1 MMKVQVGIDLGTT
14 NSVASYMNHG
24 KIEYIKFRNKES
36 IQSVAMYQNGKFI
49 VGDKAKKKANLYP
62 ENYIKS
68 SKTYMGDIS
77 KTWNIEDREF
87 SATDIAKEILLEIK
101 SAISKT
107 ISSAT
112 EIEVVITVPAYF
124 TSSQIDETKKAG
136 EAAGLIVKQIITEP
150 VSAAIAYGFEDEINQ
165 KIFIVDIGGGTFD
178 TAILEVKNQIFNT
191 LSIGGYNNLGGD
203 DFDLKILNILL
214 NHVRKNEGVNLSSL
228 SKSGLDNETYSK
240 VYQSLLHKAEEAKV
254 ELSEHNKVEVSI
266 ANLFDNYNLELTIT
280 RLEFEESADD
290 ILYKIK
296 KEINTTLEDA
306 NLNPNEINKVV
317 LVGGSSRIP
326 AIRDFIIEIF
336 NTTPYSDKPLDKLVA
351 MGAAIAATDE
361 NTVQIN
367 DIISHSLGI
376 KIVNERFSPIL
387 IKNSKYPVSLA
398 KTYTTTDDYQEI
410 VNIAVYEGED
420 DSIKNNKLYGGFE
433 LSDLEFAEKGVPQ
446 IEVTFEFDRNRILH
460 VAARDLNTNSTNKQT
475 IEINKG

>member
-1 MMKVQVGIDLGTT
+1 M
-14 NSVASYMNHG
+14 
-24 KIEYIKFRNKES
+24 
-36 IQSVAMYQNGKFI
+36 
-49 VGDKAKKKANLYP
+49 
-62 ENYIKS
+62 
-68 SKTYMGDIS
+68 
-77 KTWNIEDREF
+77 
-87 SATDIAKEILLEIK
+87 
-101 SAISKT
+101 
-107 ISSAT
+107 
-112 EIEVVITVPAYF
+112 VITVPAYF

-150 VSAAIAYGFEDEINQ
+150 VSAAIAYGFEDDINQ

-191 LSIGGYNNLGGD
+191 LSIGGYSNLGGD

-214 NHVRKNEGVNLSSL
+214 KHVRKNEGVNLSSL

-240 VYQSLLHKAEEAKV
+240 AYQSLLHKAEETKV

-266 ANLFDNYNLELTIT
+266 ANLFDNFNLELTIT
-280 RLEFEESADD
+280 RSEFEESADD

-326 AIRDFIIEIF
+326 AIRDFIIEVF

-367 DIISHSLGI
+367 DIISHSLGVE
-376 KIVNERFSPIL
+376 IVNERFSPIL

-420 DSIKNNKLYGGFE
+420 DSINNNKLYGGFE
-433 LSDLEFAEKGVPQ
+433 LTDLEFAEKGVPQ
-446 IEVTFEFDRNRILH
+446 IEVTFEFDKNRILH
-460 VAARDLNTNSTNKQT
+460 VVARDLNTNSTNKQT

>member
-1 MMKVQVGIDLGTT
+1 MMKVQVGIDLCTT

-77 KTWNIEDREF
+77 KTWSIEDREF

-101 SAISKT
+101 SAIGKT
-107 ISSAT
+107 ISNTT

>member
-1 MMKVQVGIDLGTT
+1 
-14 NSVASYMNHG
+14 
-24 KIEYIKFRNKES
+24 
-36 IQSVAMYQNGKFI
+36 MYQNGKFI

-77 KTWNIEDREF
+77 KTWNIEGREF

-101 SAISKT
+101 SAIGKT
-107 ISSAT
+107 ISNTT

-150 VSAAIAYGFEDEINQ
+150 VSAAIAYGFEDDINQ

-178 TAILEVKNQIFNT
+178 TAILEVKNQVFNT

-214 NHVRKNEGVNLSSL
+214 NYVRKNEGVNLSSL

-326 AIRDFIIEIF
+326 AIRDFIIDIF

-351 MGAAIAATDE
+351 IGAAIAATDE

-376 KIVNERFSPIL
+376 EIVNERFSPIL

-410 VNIAVYEGED
+410 VNISVYEGED
-420 DSIKNNKLYGGFE
+420 DSINNNKLYGGFE

-446 IEVTFEFDRNRILH
+446 IEVTFEFDKNRILH

>member
-1 MMKVQVGIDLGTT
+1 MKAQVGIDLGTT

-77 KTWNIEDREF
+77 KTWNIENREF

-101 SAISKT
+101 SAIGKT
-107 ISSAT
+107 ISNTT

-136 EAAGLIVKQIITEP
+136 VAAGLIVKQIITEP
-150 VSAAIAYGFEDEINQ
+150 VSAAIAYGFEDDINQ

-178 TAILEVKNQIFNT
+178 TAILEVKNQVFNT
-191 LSIGGYNNLGGD
+191 LSIGGYSNLGGD

-228 SKSGLDNETYSK
+228 SKSGLDNEAYSK
-240 VYQSLLHKAEEAKV
+240 AYQSLLHKAEEAKV

-266 ANLFDNYNLELTIT
+266 ANLFDNFNLELTIT
-280 RLEFEESADD
+280 RSEFEESADD

-351 MGAAIAATDE
+351 MGAAIAVTDE

-446 IEVTFEFDRNRILH
+446 IEVTFEFDKNRILH

>member
-1 MMKVQVGIDLGTT
+1 MMKAQVGIDLGTT

-62 ENYIKS
+62 ENYSKS

-77 KTWNIEDREF
+77 KTWNIEGREF

-101 SAISKT
+101 SAIGKT
-107 ISSAT
+107 ISNTT

-150 VSAAIAYGFEDEINQ
+150 VSAAIAYGFEDDINQ

-178 TAILEVKNQIFNT
+178 TAILEVKNQVFNT

-214 NHVRKNEGVNLSSL
+214 NYVRKNEGVNLSSL

-326 AIRDFIIEIF
+326 AIRDFIIDIF

-351 MGAAIAATDE
+351 IGAAIAATDE

-376 KIVNERFSPIL
+376 EIVNERFSPIL

-410 VNIAVYEGED
+410 VNISVYEGED
-420 DSIKNNKLYGGFE
+420 DSINNNKLYGGFE

-446 IEVTFEFDRNRILH
+446 IEVTFEFDKNRILH

>member
-1 MMKVQVGIDLGTT
+1 MMKAQVGIDLGTT

-77 KTWNIEDREF
+77 KTWNIEGREF

-101 SAISKT
+101 SAIGKT
-107 ISSAT
+107 ISNTT

-150 VSAAIAYGFEDEINQ
+150 VSAAIAYGFEDDINQ

-178 TAILEVKNQIFNT
+178 TAILEVKNQVFNT

-214 NHVRKNEGVNLSSL
+214 NYVRKNEGVNLSSL

-280 RLEFEESADD
+280 RLEFEERADD

-326 AIRDFIIEIF
+326 AIRDFIIDIF

-351 MGAAIAATDE
+351 IGAAIAATDE

-376 KIVNERFSPIL
+376 EIVNERFSPIL

-410 VNIAVYEGED
+410 VNISVYEGED
-420 DSIKNNKLYGGFE
+420 DSINNNKLYGGFE

-446 IEVTFEFDRNRILH
+446 IEVTFEFDKNRILH

>member
-1 MMKVQVGIDLGTT
+1 
-14 NSVASYMNHG
+14 
-24 KIEYIKFRNKES
+24 
-36 IQSVAMYQNGKFI
+36 
-49 VGDKAKKKANLYP
+49 
-62 ENYIKS
+62 
-68 SKTYMGDIS
+68 MGDIS
-77 KTWNIEDREF
+77 KTWNIEGREF

-101 SAISKT
+101 SAIGKT
-107 ISSAT
+107 ISNTT

-150 VSAAIAYGFEDEINQ
+150 VSAAIAYGFEDDINQ

-178 TAILEVKNQIFNT
+178 TAILEVKNQVFNT

-214 NHVRKNEGVNLSSL
+214 NYVRKNEGVNLSSL

-326 AIRDFIIEIF
+326 AIRDFIIDIF

-351 MGAAIAATDE
+351 IGAAIAATDE

-376 KIVNERFSPIL
+376 EIVNERFSPIL

-410 VNIAVYEGED
+410 VNISVYEGED
-420 DSIKNNKLYGGFE
+420 DSINNNKLYGGFE

-446 IEVTFEFDRNRILH
+446 IEVTFEFDKNRILH

>member
-1 MMKVQVGIDLGTT
+1 
-14 NSVASYMNHG
+14 
-24 KIEYIKFRNKES
+24 
-36 IQSVAMYQNGKFI
+36 
-49 VGDKAKKKANLYP
+49 
-62 ENYIKS
+62 
-68 SKTYMGDIS
+68 MGDIS
-77 KTWNIEDREF
+77 KTWNIEGREF

-101 SAISKT
+101 SAIGKT
-107 ISSAT
+107 ISNTT

-150 VSAAIAYGFEDEINQ
+150 VSAAIAYGFEDDINQ

-178 TAILEVKNQIFNT
+178 TAILEVKNQVFNT

-214 NHVRKNEGVNLSSL
+214 NYVRKNEGVNLSSL

-296 KEINTTLEDA
+296 KEIN
-306 NLNPNEINKVV
+306 
-317 LVGGSSRIP
+317 
-326 AIRDFIIEIF
+326 
-336 NTTPYSDKPLDKLVA
+336 
-351 MGAAIAATDE
+351 
-361 NTVQIN
+361 
-367 DIISHSLGI
+367 
-376 KIVNERFSPIL
+376 
-387 IKNSKYPVSLA
+387 
-398 KTYTTTDDYQEI
+398 
-410 VNIAVYEGED
+410 
-420 DSIKNNKLYGGFE
+420 LY
-433 LSDLEFAEKGVPQ
+433 
-446 IEVTFEFDRNRILH
+446 I
-460 VAARDLNTNSTNKQT
+460 
-475 IEINKG
+475 

>member
-1 MMKVQVGIDLGTT
+1 MKTQVGIDLGTT
-14 NSVASYMNHG
+14 NSVVSYMIHG

-49 VGDKAKKKANLYP
+49 VGEKAKKKANLYP

-68 SKTYMGDIS
+68 SKSYMGDMT
-77 KTWNIEDREF
+77 KTWDIEDKIF
-87 SATDIAKEILLEIK
+87 TATDIAREILLEIK
-101 SAISKT
+101 STIKKAISNT
-107 ISSAT
+107 T
-112 EIEVVITVPAYF
+112 EIEAVITIPAYF

-150 VSAAIAYGFEDEINQ
+150 VSAAIAYGFEDNINQ

-178 TAILEVKNQIFNT
+178 TAILEVKNQAFET
-191 LSIGGYNNLGGD
+191 LSIGGDNRLGGD
-203 DFDLKILNILL
+203 DFDQKILDILL
-214 NHVRKNEGVNLSSL
+214 KHIRKNEGVNLSSL
-228 SKSGLDNETYSK
+228 SKSGLDAKIYSK
-240 VYQSLLHKAEEAKV
+240 AYQALLLKAEEAKI
-254 ELSEHNKVEVSI
+254 ELSEHEKVEISI
-266 ANLFDNYNLELTIT
+266 ANLFDNYNLELAIT
-280 RLEFEESADD
+280 RSEFEEVSDD

-296 KEINTTLEDA
+296 KQINVTLDTA
-306 NLNPNEINKVV
+306 KLKKGNIDKVV

-326 AIRDFIIEIF
+326 AIRNFIIEIF

-361 NTVQIN
+361 NSVQIY

-376 KIVNERFSPIL
+376 EIINKKFSPIL
-387 IKNSKYPVSLA
+387 NKNSQYPISSSR
-398 KTYTTTDDYQEI
+398 TYTTTDDYQEI

-420 DSIKNNKLYGGFE
+420 ESIHKNKLYGGFK
-433 LSDLEFAEKGVPQ
+433 LTDLEFSEKGIPR
-446 IEVTFEFDRNRILH
+446 IEVTFKFDNNRILH
-460 VAARDLNTNSTNKQT
+460 VTARDLNTNSTNKQI

>member
-1 MMKVQVGIDLGTT
+1 MMKAQVGIDLGTT

-77 KTWNIEDREF
+77 KTWNIEGREF

-101 SAISKT
+101 SAIGKT
-107 ISSAT
+107 ISNTT

-150 VSAAIAYGFEDEINQ
+150 VSAAIAYGFEDDINQ

-178 TAILEVKNQIFNT
+178 TAILEVKNQVFNT

-214 NHVRKNEGVNLSSL
+214 NYVRKNEGVNLSSL

-326 AIRDFIIEIF
+326 AIRDFIIDIF

-351 MGAAIAATDE
+351 IGAAIAATDE

-376 KIVNERFSPIL
+376 EIVNERFSPIL

-410 VNIAVYEGED
+410 VNISVYEGED
-420 DSIKNNKLYGGFE
+420 DSINNNKLYGGFE

-446 IEVTFEFDRNRILH
+446 IEVTFEFDKNRILH

>member
-1 MMKVQVGIDLGTT
+1 MKAQVGIDLGTT

-77 KTWNIEDREF
+77 KTWNIEGREF

-101 SAISKT
+101 SAIGKT
-107 ISSAT
+107 ISNTT

-150 VSAAIAYGFEDEINQ
+150 VSAAIAYGFEDDINQ

-178 TAILEVKNQIFNT
+178 TAILEVKNQVFNT

-214 NHVRKNEGVNLSSL
+214 NYVRKNEGVNLSSL

-326 AIRDFIIEIF
+326 AIRDFIIDIF

-351 MGAAIAATDE
+351 IGAAIAATDE

-376 KIVNERFSPIL
+376 EIVNERFSPIL

-410 VNIAVYEGED
+410 VNISVYEGED
-420 DSIKNNKLYGGFE
+420 DSINNNKLYGGFE

-446 IEVTFEFDRNRILH
+446 IEVTFEFDKNRILH

>member
-1 MMKVQVGIDLGTT
+1 MKVQVGIDLGTT

-49 VGDKAKKKANLYP
+49 VGEKAKKKANLYP

-68 SKTYMGDIS
+68 SKTFMGDIS
-77 KTWNIEDREF
+77 KTWNIEDKVF
-87 SATDIAKEILLEIK
+87 TATDIAKEILLEIK
-101 SAISKT
+101 SAIEKT
-107 ISSAT
+107 ISGTT

-136 EAAGLIVKQIITEP
+136 ELAGLIVKQIITEP
-150 VSAAIAYGFEDEINQ
+150 VSAAIAYGFEDNINQ

-178 TAILEVKNQIFNT
+178 TAILEVKNQVFNT
-191 LSIGGYNNLGGD
+191 LSIGGDNKLGGD
-203 DFDLKILNILL
+203 DFDQKILDILL
-214 NHVRKNEGVNLSSL
+214 KYIRQNEGVNLSSL
-228 SKSGLDNETYSK
+228 SKSGLNIESYSK
-240 VYQSLLHKAEEAKV
+240 AYQSLLLKAEETKMD
-254 ELSEHNKVEVSI
+254 LSEHDKVEISI
-266 ANLFDNYNLELTIT
+266 ANLFDNYNLEMVIT
-280 RLEFEESADD
+280 KSEFEETSDD

-296 KEINTTLEDA
+296 KEINKTLEEA
-306 NLNPNEINKVV
+306 NLNPDQIDKVV

-351 MGAAIAATDE
+351 MGAAIAVTDE
-361 NTVQIN
+361 NSVQIN

-376 KIVNERFSPIL
+376 EIINEIFSPIL
-387 IKNSKYPVSLA
+387 IKNSKYPISS
-398 KTYTTTDDYQEI
+398 TEIYTTSSDYQEA
-410 VNIAVYEGED
+410 VNVTVYEGED
-420 DSIKNNKLYGGFE
+420 ESINNNTLYGGFK
-433 LSDLEFAEKGVPQ
+433 LTDLEHAKQGIPK
-446 IEVTFEFDRNRILH
+446 IEVTFEFDNNRILH
-460 VAARDLNTNSTNKQT
+460 VTAKDLNTNSINKQT